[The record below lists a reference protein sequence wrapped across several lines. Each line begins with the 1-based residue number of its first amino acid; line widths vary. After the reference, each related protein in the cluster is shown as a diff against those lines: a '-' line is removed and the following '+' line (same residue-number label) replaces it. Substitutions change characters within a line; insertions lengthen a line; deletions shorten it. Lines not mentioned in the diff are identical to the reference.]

1 MKRITLSLL
10 ALALV
15 ATSFAKGSKKSE
27 SFKVD
32 ASKSSI
38 SWIGKKVTGQHSGT
52 INLKEG
58 NLNFKGKKL
67 TGGSFV
73 VNMTSLNTTDLSG
86 EYQEKLNGHLK
97 DDDFFG
103 TEKYPTS
110 KLVFKKIADKGNGV
124 YNVTGDLTIKDVTAP
139 INFVLTVKGATAST
153 SLKIDR
159 TKFGIKYGSGSFFD
173 SLGDRAIADEFEL
186 NVNLQF

>member
-1 MKRITLSLL
+1 MKNLKTIAIALL
-10 ALALV
+10 MAVSTIAS
-15 ATSFAKGSKKSE
+15 AQMK
-27 SFKVD
+27 KVD

-58 NLNFKGKKL
+58 SLNFKGKKL